1 MEPDYSEGDFVLVQK
16 YFRPKIKDV
25 VVVSNQQKQ
34 LILKRIKA
42 LREIKGEWY
51 YWVEGDNKDFSK
63 DSRNFGWV
71 QRKDLKGKVFLVL
84 KRNLKVF
91 HKTNS

>member
-1 MEPDYSEGDFVLVQK
+1 MEPNYSDGDFVLVQK

-25 VVVSNQQKQ
+25 VIVSNQQRQ

-42 LREIKGEWY
+42 LREVRGEWH
-51 YWVEGDNKDFSK
+51 YWVEGDNRNFSK
-63 DSRNFGWV
+63 DSRSFGWV
-71 QRKDLKGKVFLVL
+71 QRKDLKGKVFLAL